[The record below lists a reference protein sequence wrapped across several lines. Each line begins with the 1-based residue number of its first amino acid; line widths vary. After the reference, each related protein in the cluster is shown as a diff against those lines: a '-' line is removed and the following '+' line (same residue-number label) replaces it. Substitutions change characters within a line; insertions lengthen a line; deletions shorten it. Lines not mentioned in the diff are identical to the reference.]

1 LKQTTARSASGWEH
15 AYDYL
20 GPAGHNYGGKGFS
33 DVRRVWGTALG
44 AREIAL
50 LGRQSDDEPS
60 AATGTETGTTIA
72 ALKWSFT
79 PRQLQALQAR
89 GIRCP
94 ACGRQQMLNGRPI
107 APSELKSA
115 RRFCDHPTCGR
126 PLFQFSRRRGPN
138 QERGSFRRYA
148 ARERAIRASLAAGQA
163 ISLSELTYWDGQR
176 LKDTFG
182 YAKVP
187 LAGYIKKRARGQL
200 DLVLVDE
207 CHQYK
212 AADSDQGLAMHH
224 LVQAARKFVGMT
236 GTIYGGRAST
246 LFHILYRTAPDMVAA
261 YTNFEASG
269 RRRPRERDWISAYG
283 ILQRIETR
291 QLDEHGRETG
301 NSRSS
306 VRYKELPGGSP
317 AMLPWLLNRSVFLS
331 LGDMGFPLP
340 PYEEIPIEVALAPE
354 QAVLYESLKTQLKE
368 ELKERLIRGDKSLL
382 AGYLHALLFWPDSP
396 RRAKVVTCPRTDKVV
411 AAIPGL
417 PADFV
422 GPKER
427 QILDLCRAEKA
438 AGRKVLLLCLQT
450 DTLDIQPE
458 WKRMLEEA
466 GLKTAVLRADPGK
479 REAWV
484 AGQVAAGVDVLI
496 SHPKKVE
503 TGLDLLDFP
512 TIVWMSPHYSVYTV
526 LQASR
531 RSWRIGQTEPVK
543 VYYFAYEETIQR
555 DALYLVAAKVAAAL
569 RVNGDTVAD
578 DSLAELDEL
587 SGNDI
592 IAALARI
599 VTEDVALEA
608 PNLQQAFAAAN
619 ETIRQANALIG
630 DYPDRNLRPAATGT
644 KGRCRPGERPWP
656 SS

>member
-1 LKQTTARSASGWEH
+1 MK
-15 AYDYL
+15 
-20 GPAGHNYGGKGFS
+20 
-33 DVRRVWGTALG
+33 
-44 AREIAL
+44 
-50 LGRQSDDEPS
+50 EPS
-60 AATGTETGTTIA
+60 VATETETGTTIA

-148 ARERAIRASLAAGQA
+148 ARERAIRTSLAAGQA
-163 ISLSELTYWDGQR
+163 IALSELTYWDGQR

-187 LAGYIKKRARGQL
+187 LAGYIKRQAKGRPALSSSKSL

-340 PYEEIPIEVALAPE
+340 PYEEIPVEVALAPE

-396 RRAKVVTCPRTDKVV
+396 RRAKVVRCPRTDKVV

-503 TGLDLLDFP
+503 TGLDLLDFC

-619 ETIRQANALIG
+619 ETIRQANSLIG
-630 DYPDRNLRPAATGT
+630 DYPVETFVLPPLEQQAAAGLVNGRGHPHETMHNGPAGRIWP
-644 KGRCRPGERPWP
+644 GRCP
-656 SS
+656 SSRRAVSGTLPRPTVTAVIWAL